1 MTGILMSS
9 LSGAYFFAVV
19 SKVLGMK
26 MQVK

>member
-19 SKVLGMK
+19 SKVLGTK
-26 MQVK
+26 MAVK